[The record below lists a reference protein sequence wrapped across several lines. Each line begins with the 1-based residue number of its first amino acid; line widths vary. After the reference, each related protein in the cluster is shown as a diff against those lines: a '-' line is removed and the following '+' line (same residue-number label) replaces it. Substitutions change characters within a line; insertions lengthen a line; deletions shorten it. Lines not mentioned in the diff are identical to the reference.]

1 MRVCLF
7 ALIAATR
14 LTDMAADLDLK
25 ERPVAKVI
33 RLLKATQEE
42 LEHEKATDEELYEK
56 LTCWCETNEKEK
68 TEAIAEANRRITQLN
83 ADTAKG
89 AGKSA
94 TLTAEIKQLEKEIAA
109 NEAAL
114 AKATEVRAK
123 EHAEFNQNEKDMV
136 QAIESLKNAVLVL
149 GKHNEFLEVR
159 EAKKRQGANFL
170 EVDHTLKVVRAHAQH
185 APKSHAALEALVQQP
200 AGAGQSY
207 APASGQIFGIL
218 KQMKEEF
225 EANLADS
232 QQSEETAAAEFAEL
246 KKAKTNEINAGVTQV
261 KEKKQ
266 QLADTDDQLA
276 QDKEDRELTRE
287 ALASD
292 TTFLSDLKLRCQQTD
307 KDWELRTKTRND
319 EIAAISETIK
329 ILTDDDAHDT
339 FGRTLNFLQVSAG
352 EQQVRSKAS
361 ELLRSAAKKS
371 GNMALLALSQGVKL
385 DAFTKVKAAID
396 EMVEGLKKEQA
407 DEVEQKDWC
416 DDEFNTN
423 EKQTALK
430 KREIEEL
437 TALIE
442 KSAAKI
448 DQLTKE
454 IAQHNKEIAEMEL
467 QMKKA
472 SEDRE
477 LENKEFQTATMDQR
491 ATQEILKKALA
502 RLEVFYK
509 NKEADTTAAA
519 LAQVTAEPGAAVAP
533 MPEGMGEYKASNSA
547 GGIKMLIQNIIDE
560 AHTMEMDGIKAE
572 ADSQASYEEFIQNS
586 NDGIA
591 AAQREITSKTE
602 DKANTDATKVEAEG
616 DRASA
621 LSDAEKLAAYNAELH
636 GSCDFLTKNFS
647 LRQQA
652 RSDEMEALAQAKAI
666 LSGADLS

>member
-1 MRVCLF
+1 MR
-7 ALIAATR
+7 
-14 LTDMAADLDLK
+14 
-25 ERPVAKVI
+25 E
-33 RLLKATQEE
+33 
-42 LEHEKATDEELYEK
+42 
-56 LTCWCETNEKEK
+56 
-68 TEAIAEANRRITQLN
+68 
-83 ADTAKG
+83 
-89 AGKSA
+89 
-94 TLTAEIKQLEKEIAA
+94 
-109 NEAAL
+109 
-114 AKATEVRAK
+114 K

-159 EAKKRQGANFL
+159 ESKKRQGANFL
-170 EVDHTLKVVRAHAQH
+170 EVNHTLRTVAAHAKH
-185 APKSHAALEALVQQP
+185 APQSHAALQALIQQP

-246 KKAKTNEINAGVTQV
+246 KKAKTNEINAGVAQV

-292 TTFLSDLKLRCQQTD
+292 TKFLSELKLRCQQTD

-339 FGRTLNFLQVSAG
+339 FGRTMNFIQVSAG

-361 ELLRSAAKKS
+361 DLLRAAARKT
-371 GNMALLALSQGVKL
+371 GNMSLLALSQGVKL

-423 EKQTALK
+423 EKQRALK

-437 TALIE
+437 TSLIE

-477 LENKEFQTATMDQR
+477 LENKEFQTATMDQL
-491 ATQEILKKALA
+491 TKEIAQH
-502 RLEVFYK
+502 
-509 NKEADTTAAA
+509 NKE
-519 LAQVTAEPGAAVAP
+519 
-533 MPEGMGEYKASNSA
+533 
-547 GGIKMLIQNIIDE
+547 
-560 AHTMEMDGIKAE
+560 
-572 ADSQASYEEFIQNS
+572 
-586 NDGIA
+586 
-591 AAQREITSKTE
+591 
-602 DKANTDATKVEAEG
+602 
-616 DRASA
+616 
-621 LSDAEKLAAYNAELH
+621 
-636 GSCDFLTKNFS
+636 
-647 LRQQA
+647 
-652 RSDEMEALAQAKAI
+652 
-666 LSGADLS
+666 